1 MDAHLRGHDEQWDGE
16 SEHAHV
22 DIGHTALMARIL
34 AISSQVA
41 RGHVGLSAIQP
52 ALQRLGHDVIALPTV
67 LLSNHPGHPRFVGER
82 VAPRLLASMLDAL
95 DASGWLADIDA
106 ILTGYLPSAEHVAFA
121 ADAVRRVQALSPPAL
136 YLCDPIL
143 GDDPKGIYVAPE
155 AAEAVRDRLLPL
167 ADIATPNRFELEWL
181 AGAQVSDV
189 ASAIAA
195 AGRLGVAD
203 VVATSIPEGER
214 ALHTLA
220 VSRSAARSVCTER
233 LANVPN
239 GTGDLLSALYL
250 SATLAEPRVDAL
262 SMTAGAIKAVI
273 DASRGAEELCLIA
286 AADAWIAAAPAPTIT
301 HAS

>member
-1 MDAHLRGHDEQWDGE
+1 
-16 SEHAHV
+16 
-22 DIGHTALMARIL
+22 MARIL

-67 LLSNHPGHPRFVGER
+67 LLSNHPGHPRFAGER
-82 VAPRLLASMLDAL
+82 VAPELLARMLDAL
-95 DASGWLADIDA
+95 DANGWLADIDG
-106 ILTGYLPSAEHVAFA
+106 ILTGYLPSAEHVTFA
-121 ADAVRRVQALSPPAL
+121 ADAVRRAQARSPLAL

-181 AGAQVSDV
+181 TGAQVSDV

-195 AGRLGVAD
+195 ARKLGVAA
-203 VVATSIPEGER
+203 VIATSIPDGEQ

-220 VSRSAARSVCTER
+220 VSKSVARSVRVQR
-233 LANVPN
+233 LSQVPN
-239 GTGDLLSALYL
+239 GTGDLLAALYL
-250 SATLAEPRVDAL
+250 SAALAEPHIDAL
-262 SMTAGAIKAVI
+262 SVTAGAIKAVI
-273 DASRGAEELCLIA
+273 DASTGAEELCLIA
-286 AADAWIAAAPAPTIT
+286 AADAWITAAPLPTIS